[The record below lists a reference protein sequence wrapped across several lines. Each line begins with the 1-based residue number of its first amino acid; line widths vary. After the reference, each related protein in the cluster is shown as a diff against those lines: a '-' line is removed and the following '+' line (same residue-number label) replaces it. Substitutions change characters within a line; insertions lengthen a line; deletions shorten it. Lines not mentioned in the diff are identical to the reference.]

1 MSSDL
6 RASDKS
12 ASAVWSQISL
22 PYVLYLHIM
31 HMAAVYPH
39 ISLIYIKHV
48 LIYEGVLTVDQK
60 KKERKH
66 FSCYSYPR
74 SKKMRKN

>member
-1 MSSDL
+1 MSSNL

-12 ASAVWSQISL
+12 ASAVWSQTSL

-39 ISLIYIKHV
+39 ISIKHV
-48 LIYEGVLTVDQK
+48 LNYEGVLTVDQK
-60 KKERKH
+60 KKER
-66 FSCYSYPR
+66 
-74 SKKMRKN
+74 ML